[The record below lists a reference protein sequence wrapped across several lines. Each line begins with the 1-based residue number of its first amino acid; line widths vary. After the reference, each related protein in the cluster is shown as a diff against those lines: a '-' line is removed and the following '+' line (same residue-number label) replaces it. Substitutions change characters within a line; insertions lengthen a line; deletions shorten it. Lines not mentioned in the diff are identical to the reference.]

1 MSMLR
6 SLLVPLDGSTF
17 SERSLPFAGK
27 IARATGASM
36 HLAHVHVPYE
46 PDSLLGNTQFQFE
59 GVNVAE
65 YDAQHRDREEEYLT
79 GLVDKLVEKGAPVD
93 LKMLDG
99 SEVAEELAAYADEV
113 HTDMIFMTT
122 HGHSGANRL
131 WLGSVVDEMV
141 RRTKLPLFVI
151 HPEEHGTLPDGV
163 FAVWHILIPLDG
175 SKLAESVIGPATEVA
190 RATGAKI
197 TLAHV
202 VPTAEMSGW
211 PVLPALRE
219 RPVPKLDGA
228 IAYLEGIADE
238 LRLDG
243 LDVRTH
249 AMHGAHAAVSI
260 AGVAE
265 SLNAD
270 VIALATHGHGGL
282 KRAFLGSVADK
293 LLRSS
298 TLPLLVMRPPALA

>member
-1 MSMLR
+1 MLR

-46 PDSLLGNTQFQFE
+46 PDSLLGDTQFQFE

-65 YDAQHRDREEEYLT
+65 YDAQDRDREEEYLT
-79 GLVDKLVEKGAPVD
+79 GLVGKLADAGAPVD

-113 HTDMIFMTT
+113 QTDMIFMTT

-163 FAVWHILIPLDG
+163 FSVRHILIPLDG
-175 SKLAESVIGPATEVA
+175 SKLAESVIDPATEVA
-190 RATGAKI
+190 RATGARI
-197 TLAHV
+197 TLVHV
-202 VPTAEMSGW
+202 VPTPEMSGW

-238 LRLDG
+238 LRGEG

-249 AMHGAHAAVSI
+249 AMHGAHAAVTI

-270 VIALATHGHGGL
+270 VIALATHGRGGL